1 MKGRKVAYIEE
12 DEDRRR
18 SFPECLSGINAV
30 VKVLPSIDRFMSR
43 PGEAEIADILVAA
56 LPSSAKFFLKRL
68 REIKRAHPRLSI
80 IILAANG
87 CDSQVLQLLRRDII
101 DQVVR
106 PGDPLAIFSSV
117 KSEFAKR
124 DLADENLV
132 HLDNLSRLKLDQSRY
147 IQKALELEDIYDST
161 LENLMMALDLRDVE
175 TFGHSQTVAKY
186 SQVLAEMLG
195 ITDKAV
201 LDNIRK
207 GALLHDIGK
216 IAIPDAILKKPGRLS
231 DSEWEKIRLHPAL
244 GYGLIKEIKLVR
256 EVSNIIL
263 YHHERY
269 DGSGYPRGFRKED
282 IPLEARVF
290 AVADALDAITSHRP
304 YRPQRDFQAARE
316 EIELHSGGQFDPEVV
331 DAFVSL
337 PIEQWEKV
345 RYQTTRILPA
355 AEDFRKLA
363 AKSK

>member
-1 MKGRKVAYIEE
+1 M
-12 DEDRRR
+12 
-18 SFPECLSGINAV
+18 
-30 VKVLPSIDRFMSR
+30 
-43 PGEAEIADILVAA
+43 
-56 LPSSAKFFLKRL
+56 
-68 REIKRAHPRLSI
+68 
-80 IILAANG
+80 
-87 CDSQVLQLLRRDII
+87 
-101 DQVVR
+101 
-106 PGDPLAIFSSV
+106 
-117 KSEFAKR
+117 
-124 DLADENLV
+124 
-132 HLDNLSRLKLDQSRY
+132 
-147 IQKALELEDIYDST
+147 
-161 LENLMMALDLRDVE
+161 
-175 TFGHSQTVAKY
+175 
-186 SQVLAEMLG
+186 
-195 ITDKAV
+195 
-201 LDNIRK
+201 
-207 GALLHDIGK
+207 
-216 IAIPDAILKKPGRLS
+216 
-231 DSEWEKIRLHPAL
+231 
-244 GYGLIKEIKLVR
+244 IKEIKLVR